1 MADRLRRT
9 RDQIGTPLFAAALAS
24 VGVLLVL
31 VLLAPLLLGD
41 AAAAIRPADALQPAG
56 SVHLLGTDELGRD
69 VLFRVLVAARLSL
82 AISLA
87 GTMLGAALG
96 ILVGALPSIAG
107 RLAGRLIAA
116 AIDLALAFPA
126 LLLALFVAAVFGSGM
141 RSAMLAIA
149 LAVAPAFARL
159 TFTLAASIS
168 HADHIAAARLL
179 GVGRARILLRHV
191 IPNIGGP
198 LLVTAVIAVSGALL
212 VLSGLSFLGLGV
224 QPPAYDWGVLLSQ
237 GLNRI
242 YVSPATSLAPAAAI
256 VITGMMLAV
265 IGEALALWTGVRPR
279 RHPHAPSAICAET
292 DGPHGAASDLLSVRA
307 LEISFAGTATIRGVS
322 FSLKPGERVGIV
334 GESGSGKTLTALAA
348 AALPIDGATVRATD
362 LAFLGRPLG
371 SDADEEVLRRFL
383 GTRMAFVF
391 QDPLGSFNP
400 VLRIGSQLAELAEEH
415 LAMPREQAL
424 ARAVDRLRVVGL
436 DDPERRVADYPHQM
450 SGGMLQR
457 SMIGLG
463 LMAEPSLLI
472 ADEPTTALDVTVQK
486 RVLDLIDDVCRATGA
501 GLLLISHDLA
511 VVARSCERV
520 LVMYAGR
527 IVEDVGVET
536 LVAGAAHPY
545 SRALRASVIA
555 MDADTGSPLP
565 TIAGA
570 PPAAGEFGAGCAF
583 APRCPRATDRCRER
597 EPELA
602 PLGIGHTVACWR
614 PLPRAVAA

>member
-1 MADRLRRT
+1 MAERWRHARDRV
-9 RDQIGTPLFAAALAS
+9 GAPLLAGALAS
-24 VGVLLVL
+24 FAVLMLLVL
-31 VLLAPLLLGD
+31 VAPLLLGGE
-41 AAAAIRPADALQPAG
+41 AAAIRPADALQPAG
-56 SVHLLGTDELGRD
+56 AAHLLGTDELGRD
-69 VLFRVLVAARLSL
+69 VLFRVLVATRLSL
-82 AISLA
+82 GLSLA
-87 GTMLGAALG
+87 GTLLGSALG
-96 ILVGALPSIAG
+96 ILLGALPSVTG

-126 LLLALFVAAVFGSGM
+126 LLLALFVAAVFGAGM
-141 RSAMLAIA
+141 HSAMVAIA

-159 TFTLAASIS
+159 TFTLAASMR

-179 GVGRARILLRHV
+179 GVGPARILLRHV
-191 IPNIGGP
+191 IPIIGAP
-198 LLVTAVIAVSGALL
+198 LLVTAIIAVSGALL

-224 QPPAYDWGVLLSQ
+224 QVPAYDWGVLLSQ

-265 IGEALALWTGVRPR
+265 IGEALAHWTGVRPR
-279 RHPHAPSAICAET
+279 RHPHSRSALCA
-292 DGPHGAASDLLSVRA
+292 DGDACGDARDDLLSIRG
-307 LEISFAGTATIRGVS
+307 LEISFEGVATIRGVS

-334 GESGSGKTLTALAA
+334 GESGSGKTLTALSA
-348 AALPIDGATVRATD
+348 AALPVDGATIRAAD
-362 LAFLGRPLG
+362 LSFLGRPLDKAR
-371 SDADEEVLRRFL
+371 DAGMRRFL

-400 VLRIGSQLAELAEEH
+400 LMRVGRQLAEVAEEH
-415 LAMPREQAL
+415 LAEPPGKAL
-424 ARAVDRLRVVGL
+424 ARAVDRLAVVGL
-436 DDPERRVADYPHQM
+436 DEPERRARDYPHQM

-486 RVLDLIDDVCRATGA
+486 RVLDLIDDVCRSTGA

-511 VVARSCERV
+511 VVTQSCERV

-527 IVEDVGVET
+527 IVEDVGVGA
-536 LVAGAAHPY
+536 LVRGAAHPY
-545 SRALRASVIA
+545 SRALRASVIE
-555 MDADTGSPLP
+555 MDADASAPLP
-565 TIAGA
+565 TISGT
-570 PPAAGEFGAGCAF
+570 PPAASSLDAGCAF
-583 APRCPRATDRCRER
+583 APRCSRATDRCRTR

-602 PLGIGHTVACWR
+602 PIGLGHRVACWH
-614 PLPRAVAA
+614 PLPAAVAA